1 MTAMAGGAAC
11 AVGAGEYVP
20 CRRGQDD
27 RVVPHKVETTN
38 ALTYAPLSLVEVRET
53 TVPTASS

>member
-1 MTAMAGGAAC
+1 MTAAAGGAAR
-11 AVGAGEYVP
+11 AVGAGEFVP
-20 CRRGQDD
+20 HRWGRDD
-27 RVVPHKVETTN
+27 CVVPHKAEPTN